1 MLRRGGE
8 RGAERTK
15 LSNHARST
23 NLTAGTPE
31 TPLRMFRMWGLA
43 RVVVLSAG
51 AVTRTPSTD
60 ASTSSA
66 CAVFD
71 KSASSAWGG
80 VHETEYQKDNETPES
95 ITVDGNTYT

>member
-1 MLRRGGE
+1 
-8 RGAERTK
+8 
-15 LSNHARST
+15 
-23 NLTAGTPE
+23 
-31 TPLRMFRMWGLA
+31 MFRMWGLA

-95 ITVDGNTYT
+95 ITVDGNTYTIRALDRSEYLEKKKVAKIVPYTV